1 MQWNVIATCATI
13 RMMGKLLTSATY
25 ANIFGNFTIPFVAEV
40 ANHSIS
46 LPRKTKRGFI
56 NSAKNLPST
65 FMEYALY
72 AEKQLEKR
80 HMHTRGRRTIFT
92 RKSSYRSLCE
102 ANQCDRSCRRERRR
116 LIYFR
121 MRKWNDKV
129 GKK

>member
-13 RMMGKLLTSATY
+13 RMMGKLLTSATSGD
-25 ANIFGNFTIPFVAEV
+25 IFGNFTIPFVAEV
-40 ANHSIS
+40 ANHSIRYCKRQS
-46 LPRKTKRGFI
+46 EASSSRQKTFQAPLWNMRYTRKSSWKRD
-56 NSAKNLPST
+56 T
-65 FMEYALY
+65 
-72 AEKQLEKR
+72 
-80 HMHTRGRRTIFT
+80 HTRGRRTIFT

-116 LIYFR
+116 LIYFP